1 VEPVVFNTFWNLTLG
16 IRTGDDQEK
25 LDEMLFIYLLLKIT
39 PTLVIVYNIYIHSD
53 DTLHW

>member
-1 VEPVVFNTFWNLTLG
+1 VEPVVFNTCWNLTLG

-39 PTLVIVYNIYIHSD
+39 PTLVIVYNIYIQGD